1 VLTIAVA
8 IFCATFVVSARMFA
22 KREGYYSTVVV
33 FGIAAFL
40 YYIGIPLEMRLT
52 DSVRL
57 FTDLGVLDF
66 GPELQGKVAMMGAMA
81 YLSFVV
87 GYRLTG
93 FRPVPAGTIEGRVP
107 EPMLPRVPLSVVLF
121 AAGST
126 LLLVVLYRDEVLASG
141 TYENS
146 YTLVY
151 SSAGFA
157 ALQKY
162 AAVALALLSATLLG
176 SQRKRP
182 LAALLLAL
190 PALWWGV
197 YSSNKNPMLVALLGV
212 GSYLYGRRSRKARTF
227 FVLLVAAAVG
237 AVLWPIVFSQFRAG
251 HAIQLA
257 MFAERRSFLRSSDPA
272 GPMISLLEYASQ
284 PSQHLLGE
292 SYVLAPLLWI
302 PKVMWPGRP
311 LDLSEAFARD
321 HIAHWAP
328 GLGLGYSLLA
338 EAWNNFGWFGPVL
351 QYLAIG
357 LLWGFTWKLLH
368 SWFNRVSPAY
378 WRAVY
383 ATFGYYLL
391 IIMHRGPTSS
401 IVTFLMQVF
410 VPLVALSFFVDKRA
424 VRAARP
430 AASRPAPNLLPGNE
444 VASGVGA

>member
-1 VLTIAVA
+1 VLIFALALFGVTFA
-8 IFCATFVVSARMFA
+8 ISARVFA

-40 YYIGIPLEMRLT
+40 YYIGIPMEMWLT
-52 DSVRL
+52 GSDRL
-57 FTDLGVLDF
+57 FTDLGVLQF
-66 GPELQGKVAMMGAMA
+66 GPELQAKVAMMGALA
-81 YLSFVV
+81 YISFVV

-107 EPMLPRVPLSVVLF
+107 EPVLSRVPLSVILF
-121 AAGST
+121 AAVST
-126 LLLVVLYRDEVLASG
+126 LLLVTLYRDELLASG
-141 TYENS
+141 TYESS

-151 SSAGFA
+151 NSAGFA

-162 AAVALALLSATLLG
+162 SCVALALLSATLLG
-176 SQRKRP
+176 GQRKRP
-182 LAALLLAL
+182 LLAAVLAF

-197 YSSNKNPMLVALLGV
+197 YASNKNPMLVAMLGI
-212 GSYLYGRRSRKARTF
+212 GSYLYGRRSRRASTF
-227 FVLLVAAAVG
+227 FVLLVVAAAG

-251 HAIQLA
+251 HVIQLA
-257 MFAERRSFLRSSDPA
+257 MFVKRSSYLRSSDPA
-272 GPMISLLEYASQ
+272 GPMISLVTYVSE

-292 SYVLAPLLWI
+292 TYLTAPLLWI
-302 PKVMWPGRP
+302 PKAMWPGRP

-328 GLGLGYSLLA
+328 GLGLGYSLMA
-338 EAWNNFGWFGPVL
+338 EAWNNFGWMGPVL
-351 QYLAIG
+351 QYFAIG
-357 LLWGFTWKLLH
+357 VLWGLTWKLLR
-368 SWFNRVSPAY
+368 SWFQRVSPAY

-410 VPLVALSFFVDKRA
+410 VPLVALSFFADKRLI
-424 VRAARP
+424 RNARP
-430 AASRPAPNLLPGNE
+430 EAHRRAPKRLPGKE
-444 VASGVGA
+444 VASSVGA